1 MRDERWT
8 AAGRWPTLDE
18 SSAQATRKRVE
29 GRHEPPR
36 LQTSRCWKKPT
47 AATADLPPPQH
58 QCLHAL
64 ARSVRSNATLHRSS
78 ENTSSITTT
87 TSGPPATPAIA
98 YHHHP
103 PDLGRDAQIRCP
115 RQPPPSRT
123 ELEARSAASRP
134 LGTGAPRRAG
144 GRGGG
149 GAYHH
154 HPPDLGRDAQI
165 RCPRQPPP
173 SRTELEARSAASRP
187 LGTGAPRRAGGRGGG
202 GAGSHRMPVGGR
214 GPEQGRP
221 DATKKRGRCHQLRTG
236 GSRPPAANA
245 TRP

>member
-1 MRDERWT
+1 MVLLSGARRARSCYQTRGKVSPATRCETSDGPQPGD
-8 AAGRWPTLDE
+8 GRPFDE
-18 SSAQATRKRVE
+18 SSTQATRKRVE
-29 GRHEPPR
+29 GRHEPLR
-36 LQTSRCWKKPT
+36 LQTGRCWKKPT
-47 AATADLPPPQH
+47 ADTTDLPPPQH

-123 ELEARSAASRP
+123 E
-134 LGTGAPRRAG
+134 
-144 GRGGG
+144 
-149 GAYHH
+149 
-154 HPPDLGRDAQI
+154 Q
-165 RCPRQPPP
+165 
-173 SRTELEARSAASRP
+173 EARSAASRP

-202 GAGSHRMPVGGR
+202 GAGSHMMPVGGR

-236 GSRPPAANA
+236 GSRPAAANA